1 MKKKWLWIS
10 LIVVFLLF
18 LLFFLFQIFFQI
30 KEDNSFLTFTNKFT
44 TEVYSEVKVSS
55 FVSVP
60 NGKLLED
67 PIIDTSTIG
76 EKQVKFLYL
85 NQNQKKLYGTL
96 KIKVEDTTKP
106 LVWLGNSYTVTK
118 GNDKS
123 LTEMIMCADNYD
135 KKPACTIEGTYD
147 MNQVGT
153 YSLVFQAVDQSKNTT
168 RIPFTLSVKEK
179 SKSPSSTPKGK
190 ALQDV
195 INNHKTKNSMI
206 GIDVSKWQG
215 EIDWKQVKES
225 GVEFVMIRIGSQ
237 VGIGKESILDPYFE
251 KNLKGAKEVGLSV
264 GVYYYSYAR
273 TKEEGIEQANWVLEK
288 LQDRKLELPIVFDWE
303 SWSYFNQLEISIHD
317 LNLIANQFL
326 EVIQQEGY
334 QGMLYSSKNY
344 LDRIWNVGDYPV
356 WLAHYTSKT
365 SYSGNY
371 KIWQLTNIGKVP
383 GISEFVDI
391 NVMYQ

>member
-18 LLFFLFQIFFQI
+18 LFFFLFQLFFQT
-30 KEDNSFLTFTNKFT
+30 KEDNSFLIFTNKFT
-44 TEVYSEVKVSS
+44 TEVYSDVKVSS

-123 LTEMIMCADNYD
+123 LTDMIMCADNYD
-135 KKPACTIEGTYD
+135 KKPTCTVEGTYD

-179 SKSPSSTPKGK
+179 SKSSSTPKGK
-190 ALQDV
+190 ELQEV
-195 INNHKTKNSMI
+195 INNHKTENRMI

-215 EIDWKQVKES
+215 EIDWNQVKES

-237 VGIGKESILDPYFE
+237 AGIGKESVLDPYFE
-251 KNLKGAKEVGLSV
+251 ENLKGAKEVGLSV
-264 GVYYYSYAR
+264 GIYYYSYAK
-273 TKEEGIEQANWVLEK
+273 TKEEAKEQAKWVLEQ

-317 LNLIANQFL
+317 LNFIANQFL
-326 EVIQQEGY
+326 EIIQQNGY

-344 LDRIWNVGDYPV
+344 LDRIWNVDNYPV

-365 SYSGNY
+365 NYSGNY
-371 KIWQLTNIGKVP
+371 KMWQLTNVGKVP
-383 GISEFVDI
+383 GISGFVDI

>member
-18 LLFFLFQIFFQI
+18 LFFFLFQLFFQI
-30 KEDNSFLTFTNKFT
+30 KEDNSFLIFTNKFT
-44 TEVYSEVKVSS
+44 TEVYSDVKVSS

-123 LTEMIMCADNYD
+123 LTDMIMCADNYD
-135 KKPACTIEGTYD
+135 KKPVCTVEGTYD

-179 SKSPSSTPKGK
+179 SKSPSSTPKEK

-195 INNHKTKNSMI
+195 INNHKTENSMI

-215 EIDWKQVKES
+215 EIDWNQVKES

-237 VGIGKESILDPYFE
+237 AGIGKESVLDPYFE
-251 KNLKGAKEVGLSV
+251 ENLKGAKEVGLSV
-264 GVYYYSYAR
+264 GIYYYSYAK
-273 TKEEGIEQANWVLEK
+273 TKEEAKEQAKWVLEQ

-317 LNLIANQFL
+317 LNFIANQFL
-326 EVIQQEGY
+326 EIIQQNGY

-344 LDRIWNVGDYPV
+344 LDRIWNVDNYPV

-365 SYSGNY
+365 NYSGNY
-371 KIWQLTNIGKVP
+371 KMWQLTNVGKVP
-383 GISEFVDI
+383 GISGFVDI

>member
-18 LLFFLFQIFFQI
+18 LFFFLFQLFFQI
-30 KEDNSFLTFTNKFT
+30 KEDNSFLIFTNKFT
-44 TEVYSEVKVSS
+44 TEVYSDVKVSS

-123 LTEMIMCADNYD
+123 LTDMIMCADNYD
-135 KKPACTIEGTYD
+135 KKPVCTVEGTYD

-179 SKSPSSTPKGK
+179 SKSSSTPKGK
-190 ALQDV
+190 ELQEV
-195 INNHKTKNSMI
+195 INNHKTENSMI

-215 EIDWKQVKES
+215 EIDWNQVKES

-237 VGIGKESILDPYFE
+237 AGIGKESVLDPYFE
-251 KNLKGAKEVGLSV
+251 ENLKGAKEVGLSV
-264 GVYYYSYAR
+264 GIYYYSYAK
-273 TKEEGIEQANWVLEK
+273 TKEEAKEQAKWVLEQ

-317 LNLIANQFL
+317 LNFIANQFL
-326 EVIQQEGY
+326 EIIQQNGY

-344 LDRIWNVGDYPV
+344 LDRIWNVDNYPV

-365 SYSGNY
+365 NYSGNY
-371 KIWQLTNIGKVP
+371 KMWQLTNVGKVP
-383 GISEFVDI
+383 GISGFVDI